1 MCVCVCV
8 CECPC
13 VCMFVCAHAGP
24 CNHEHAPHEQSL
36 QAEML
41 NEAVL
46 CEHREPKQVSLQ
58 THSLLETCVP

>member
-1 MCVCVCV
+1 
-8 CECPC
+8 
-13 VCMFVCAHAGP
+13 MFVCAHAGP